1 MTSHHATRT
10 IQEQENALTTALAAK
25 LAVSQNGVH
34 PVKRPMGDLSNTVH
48 HLSDTQHGD
57 NKAMGPPTALP
68 VKSKITVSKPSDK
81 ENKETKAKTK
91 VIPVRQES
99 LLLAKPTKLEK
110 TVNNIKTTLT
120 TPRPSG
126 VYDPDEKSKHDPQ
139 MVVEYIHDILMYLR
153 SIEDEYPIKEK
164 FLTNMKITPKV
175 RATLVN
181 WLVEVH
187 RNFNLELETLH
198 LCISIV
204 DRYVQVNKEVDRS
217 IYQLVGAAALMLA
230 AKYEE
235 IYVPDIT
242 DFVFICDNAFSRKQ
256 LLQMELDITRK
267 LDFRMGWPLS
277 IYFLRRYS
285 KVAQVRTEHHNLA
298 KYILELALLEYE
310 VAHVKPS
317 LQAAAACCLSVAI
330 LNEVL
335 DPQKVWTLTLTYYTK
350 YKYSD
355 FKEVLGDF
363 AQILAKA
370 KISKFDAV
378 REKYSDSAYGK
389 ISLSFKLE
397 GPLIRKLTLSPVL
410 SKK

>member
-1 MTSHHATRT
+1 MNNL
-10 IQEQENALTTALAAK
+10 ILK
-25 LAVSQNGVH
+25 
-34 PVKRPMGDLSNTVH
+34 
-48 HLSDTQHGD
+48 
-57 NKAMGPPTALP
+57 
-68 VKSKITVSKPSDK
+68 KINECV
-81 ENKETKAKTK
+81 
-91 VIPVRQES
+91 
-99 LLLAKPTKLEK
+99 L
-110 TVNNIKTTLT
+110 NNFF
-120 TPRPSG
+120 S
-126 VYDPDEKSKHDPQ
+126 
-139 MVVEYIHDILMYLR
+139 
-153 SIEDEYPIKEK
+153 
-164 FLTNMKITPKV
+164 F
-175 RATLVN
+175 
-181 WLVEVH
+181 
-187 RNFNLELETLH
+187 
-198 LCISIV
+198 
-204 DRYVQVNKEVDRS
+204 QVNKAVDRT

-235 IYVPDIT
+235 IYIPEIA
-242 DFVFICDNAFSRKQ
+242 DFVYICDNAFTRKQ

-285 KVAQVRTEHHNLA
+285 KVAQVKTEHHNLA
-298 KYILELALLEYE
+298 KYILELALLEYG

-317 LQAAAACCLSVAI
+317 LQAAAACCLSIAI